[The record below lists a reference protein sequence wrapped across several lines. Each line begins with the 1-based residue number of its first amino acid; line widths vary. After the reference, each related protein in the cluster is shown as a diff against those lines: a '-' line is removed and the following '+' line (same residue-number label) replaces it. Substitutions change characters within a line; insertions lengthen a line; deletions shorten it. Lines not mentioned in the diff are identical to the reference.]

1 MMMALTWIAN
11 GCSVE
16 EKMHNTTGHRSPAH
30 RHSGSPAVSNA
41 VLHDQEFA
49 QFRDMI
55 YRIAGITMSPA
66 KKQLV
71 SSRLAKRLR
80 HHNFAS
86 YGDYFRFITSPH
98 GKAELQVAVDSLTT
112 NETHFFRE
120 PKHFDFL
127 RNRVIPARKAGRG
140 LRIWSAACSSGEEPY
155 SIAMM
160 LDEMLGKEP
169 WEVVASDISTQIL
182 EKARNGLYPAERIPE
197 IPKNY
202 LNRYCLKG
210 VGDHH
215 GTMLIEQFLRDRVR
229 FMQHNLTETPT
240 KLGEFDVIF
249 LRNVMIYFDQE
260 TKRQVVSR
268 LLPLLRPGGYFLV
281 GHSES
286 LNGVTDDVRLVVPAV
301 YRKPE

>member
-1 MMMALTWIAN
+1 
-11 GCSVE
+11 
-16 EKMHNTTGHRSPAH
+16 MHNTAGQCNSSYK
-30 RHSGSPAVSNA
+30 HSGITPNA
-41 VLHDQEFA
+41 NVLLHDHEFA
-49 QFRDMI
+49 QFRDLI
-55 YRIAGITMSPA
+55 YRIAGISMSPA

-71 SSRLAKRLR
+71 SSRLSKRLK
-80 HHNFAS
+80 HCNFAS
-86 YGDYFRFITSPH
+86 FQDYFHFITSPQ

-127 RNRVIPARKAGRG
+127 RQRVIPARKIGRG

-155 SIAMM
+155 SIAMI
-160 LDEMLGKEP
+160 LDELLGKEP
-169 WEVVASDISTQIL
+169 WEVVASDISARVL
-182 EKARNGLYPAERIPE
+182 EKARSGIYPVERISE
-197 IPKNY
+197 IPKHY

-210 VGDHH
+210 VGEYE
-215 GTMLIEQFLRDRVR
+215 GTLLIEQFLRERVR
-229 FMQHNLTETPT
+229 FIQHNLTETPARM
-240 KLGEFDVIF
+240 GEFDAIF

-286 LNGVTDDVRLVVPAV
+286 LNGVNDEVRAVMPAI
-301 YRKPE
+301 YRKPEWRQP